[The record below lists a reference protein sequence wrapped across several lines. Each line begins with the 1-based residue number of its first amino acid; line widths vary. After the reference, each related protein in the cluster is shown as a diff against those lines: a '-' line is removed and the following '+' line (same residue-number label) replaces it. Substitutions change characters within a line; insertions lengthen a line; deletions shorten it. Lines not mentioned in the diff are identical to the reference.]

1 MLYGLAGTRAEAEQ
15 IKSQLASFLQET
27 LKLELSQEKTWITH
41 ARKQAARFL
50 SYDIQAQDCN
60 DKLAN
65 DGYRHINTQMA
76 LRVPKDVVRKKI
88 PAYRQAGKPLR
99 RLSLASRS
107 DYTILN
113 TYQDEYRGFVQYYLL
128 ATTVSWLNGY
138 RWIVQQSLTHTLAAK
153 YHSTTKAIAKRFRA
167 TVATPHGPR
176 SCLQATVERGNG
188 KRPLMARFGGIP
200 LVRKP
205 EAILVD
211 QVPTVIL
218 YERREVVRR
227 LVASTCELCT
237 IKDEQCVVH
246 QVRKLADLTA
256 MGKDR
261 PLWAQI
267 MLKNRR
273 KTLIVCQACHAT
285 IHDGWR
291 AEKRL

>member
-1 MLYGLAGTRAEAEQ
+1 
-15 IKSQLASFLQET
+15 
-27 LKLELSQEKTWITH
+27 LELSQEKTLITH

-50 SYDIQAQDCN
+50 SYDIQAQHRN
-60 DKLAN
+60 DKLAK
-65 DGYRHINTQMA
+65 DGYRHINTQNA
-76 LRVPKDVVRKKI
+76 LRVPKDVVRKKV

-107 DYTILN
+107 DYTILK

-128 ATTVSWLNGY
+128 ATNVSWLGGY

-153 YHSTTKAIAKRFRA
+153 YHSTTKAVAKRFRA
-167 TVATPHGPR
+167 TVDTPHGPR
-176 SCLQATVERGNG
+176 TCLEATLERGNG
-188 KRPLMARFGGIP
+188 KKPLVARFGGIP
-200 LVRKP
+200 LVRNP

-211 QVPTVIL
+211 QIPTVIA

-227 LVASTCELCT
+227 LIASTCELCT
-237 IKDEQCVVH
+237 LKDEQCVVH

-256 MGKDR
+256 MGKDQ

-273 KTLIVCQACHAT
+273 KTFIVCQACHAI
-285 IHDGWR
+285 IHSGWR
-291 AEKRL
+291 SERRLRSYHEWRAVCEETRMHGSGGD